1 MVHQLAP
8 LFSSL
13 VQKTTLIIMNYNVGK
28 KKRLIPLQLNGASES
43 SVLEQQT

>member
-1 MVHQLAP
+1 
-8 LFSSL
+8 
-13 VQKTTLIIMNYNVGK
+13 MNYNVGK